1 MRAEPL
7 PARSRSMQ
15 ITAAVARA
23 KETPLSLEE
32 ISLSEPRPDEVL
44 VRLVAAGICHTDIS
58 MRDHIIYPVPHPVV
72 LGHEGAG
79 IVERIGAGVT
89 RLARGDPVI
98 LTSASCGHCPSCG
111 SGLPIYCY
119 EFNDRNFAG
128 SRIDGSSPLSKGKEV
143 IHYYQGQS
151 SFATHAVI
159 RERSVVK
166 VPRDAPLEMLAPLG
180 CGIMTGAGAI
190 INSLGVDI
198 DDSVAVLGTGSVGL
212 SAIMA
217 AKLVGAGT
225 IIAVDL
231 VESRLALARELGAT
245 QAINAKR
252 QSAPEAIREILPLGV
267 DFIVDTT
274 ANAGVLRD
282 AVALLA
288 PRGTLGM
295 VGGAPKG
302 LEFPLDVEHVLTG
315 GRTIRGII
323 EGDANPD
330 VFLPKLIDLFIKGKF
345 PIDRL
350 VTFYPFARINEAI
363 ADALGGKVVKPILRF

>member
-1 MRAEPL
+1 
-7 PARSRSMQ
+7 MQ

-23 KETPLSLEE
+23 KNAPLSLEE
-32 ISLSEPRPDEVL
+32 VSLAEPRADEVL

-58 MRDHIIYPVPHPVV
+58 MRDHVIYPVPHPVV

-89 RLARGDPVI
+89 RLAAGDPVI
-98 LTSASCGHCPSCG
+98 LTSASCGHCPSCD

-128 SRIDGSSPLSKGKEV
+128 TRIDGSSPLSKGSEM

-159 RERSVVK
+159 REQSVVK
-166 VPRDAPLEMLAPLG
+166 VPKEAPLEMLAPLG
-180 CGIMTGAGAI
+180 CGIMTGAGAV
-190 INSLGVDI
+190 INSLGVGI
-198 DDSVAVLGTGSVGL
+198 DDSVAVFGTGSVGL

-217 AKLVGAGT
+217 AKLVGAGAV
-225 IIAVDL
+225 IAVDL

-245 QAINAKR
+245 HAINPQT
-252 QSAPEAIREILPLGV
+252 QSAPEAVRRILPLGV

-274 ANAGVLRD
+274 ANANVLRG

-315 GRTIRGII
+315 GRTVRGII

-330 VFLPKLIDLFIKGKF
+330 VFLPKLIDLFVKGKF

-350 VTFYPFARINEAI
+350 VTFYPFARINDAI

>member
-1 MRAEPL
+1 
-7 PARSRSMQ
+7 MQ

-23 KETPLSLEE
+23 KEAPLSLEE
-32 ISLSEPRPDEVL
+32 ISIGEPRSDEVL
-44 VRLVAAGICHTDIS
+44 VRLVATGICHTDIS

-89 RLARGDPVI
+89 RLSPGDPVI
-98 LTSASCGHCPSCG
+98 LTSASCGHCPSCDA
-111 SGLPIYCY
+111 GLPIYCY
-119 EFNDRNFAG
+119 EFNERNFAG
-128 SRIDGSSPLSKGKEV
+128 ARIDGSSPLSKGNEV

-166 VPRDAPLEMLAPLG
+166 APRGAPLEMLAPLG
-180 CGIMTGAGAI
+180 CGIMTGAGAV

-198 DDSVAVLGTGSVGL
+198 DDSIALFGTGSVGL

-231 VESRLALARELGAT
+231 VESRLVACELGAT
-245 QAINAKR
+245 HAVNSQH
-252 QSAPEAIREILPLGV
+252 QSALEAIRGISPLGV

-302 LEFPLDVEHVLTG
+302 LEFPLDVEHILTG

-330 VFLPKLIDLFIKGKF
+330 IFLPKLVDLFMKGKF

-363 ADALGGKVVKPILRF
+363 ADALSGKVVKPILRF

>member
-1 MRAEPL
+1 
-7 PARSRSMQ
+7 MQ

-23 KETPLSLEE
+23 KHAPLSVEE
-32 ISLSEPRPDEVL
+32 VSLAEPRADEVL

-58 MRDHIIYPVPHPVV
+58 MRDHVIYPVPHPVV

-89 RLARGDPVI
+89 RLAPGDPVI
-98 LTSASCGHCPSCG
+98 LTSASCGHCPSCDA
-111 SGLPIYCY
+111 GLPIYCY
-119 EFNDRNFAG
+119 EFNDRNFSG
-128 SRIDGSSPLSKGKEV
+128 TRIDGSSPLSKGREV

-166 VPRDAPLEMLAPLG
+166 VPKEAPLEMLAPLG

-190 INSLGVDI
+190 INSLGVGI
-198 DDSVAVLGTGSVGL
+198 DDSVAVFGTGSVGL

-225 IIAVDL
+225 IMAVDL
-231 VESRLALARELGAT
+231 VESRLALARELGGT
-245 QAINAKR
+245 HAINGQV
-252 QSAPEAIREILPLGV
+252 QSAPEAIRRILPLGV

-274 ANAGVLRD
+274 ASAKVLRE

-315 GRTIRGII
+315 GRTVRGII

-330 VFLPKLIDLFIKGKF
+330 VFLPKLVDLFVKGKF

-350 VTFYPFARINEAI
+350 VTFYPFARINDAI
-363 ADALGGKVVKPILRF
+363 ADALSGKVVKPILRF

>member
-1 MRAEPL
+1 
-7 PARSRSMQ
+7 MQ

-23 KETPLSLEE
+23 KNAPLTLEQISLE
-32 ISLSEPRPDEVL
+32 EPRPDEVL
-44 VRLVAAGICHTDIS
+44 VRMVATGICHTDVS
-58 MRDHIIYPVPHPVV
+58 MRDHLIYPVPHPVV

-79 IVERIGAGVT
+79 IVERVGAGVT
-89 RLARGDPVI
+89 RLSPGDPVI
-98 LTSASCGHCPSCG
+98 LASAFCGHCPSCDA
-111 SGLPIYCY
+111 GLPIYCY
-119 EFNDRNFAG
+119 EFNERNFAG
-128 SRIDGSSPLSKGKEV
+128 TRIDGSSPLSKGNEV

-166 VPRDAPLEMLAPLG
+166 VPKDAPLEVLAPLG
-180 CGIMTGAGAI
+180 CGVMTGAGAI

-198 DDSVAVLGTGSVGL
+198 DDSVAVFGTGSVGL

-231 VESRLALARELGAT
+231 VDARLKLARELGASHS
-245 QAINAKR
+245 INSGK
-252 QSAPEAIREILPLGV
+252 QSALDAMRKILPRGV

-302 LEFPLDVEHVLTG
+302 LEFLLDVEHVLTG
-315 GRTIRGII
+315 GRTVRGII

-330 VFLPKLIDLFIKGKF
+330 VFLPKLVNLFVKGKF
-345 PIDRL
+345 PIDRIA
-350 VTFYPFARINEAI
+350 TFYPFDHINDAI
-363 ADALGGKVVKPILRF
+363 ADALAGKVVKPILRF

>member
-1 MRAEPL
+1 
-7 PARSRSMQ
+7 MQ
-15 ITAAVARA
+15 ITAAIARA
-23 KETPLSLEE
+23 KNAPLSLEE
-32 ISLSEPRPDEVL
+32 VSLAEPRADEVL

-89 RLARGDPVI
+89 RLAPGDPVI
-98 LTSASCGHCPSCG
+98 LTSASCGHCPSCDC
-111 SGLPIYCY
+111 GLPIYCY

-128 SRIDGSSPLSKGKEV
+128 TRIDGSSPLSKGGEI

-166 VPRDAPLEMLAPLG
+166 VPKEAPLEMLAPLG
-180 CGIMTGAGAI
+180 CGIMTGAGAV
-190 INSLGVDI
+190 INSLGVGI
-198 DDSVAVLGTGSVGL
+198 DDSVAVFGTGSVGL

-217 AKLVGAGT
+217 AKLVGAGA
-225 IIAVDL
+225 IIAVISSTL
-231 VESRLALARELGAT
+231 GSRWRASLALPMRSTRRLNRRRRLFDA
-245 QAINAKR
+245 
-252 QSAPEAIREILPLGV
+252 ILPLGV

-274 ANAGVLRD
+274 ANANVLRD

-315 GRTIRGII
+315 GRTSGASSRATPIRTFSCRSWSI
-323 EGDANPD
+323 
-330 VFLPKLIDLFIKGKF
+330 FL
-345 PIDRL
+345 
-350 VTFYPFARINEAI
+350 
-363 ADALGGKVVKPILRF
+363 

>member
-1 MRAEPL
+1 
-7 PARSRSMQ
+7 
-15 ITAAVARA
+15 
-23 KETPLSLEE
+23 
-32 ISLSEPRPDEVL
+32 
-44 VRLVAAGICHTDIS
+44 
-58 MRDHIIYPVPHPVV
+58 V

-89 RLARGDPVI
+89 RVVPGDPVI
-98 LTSASCGHCPSCG
+98 LTSASCGHCPSCD

-128 SRIDGSSPLSKGKEV
+128 TRIDGSSPLSKGGEI

-166 VPRDAPLEMLAPLG
+166 APREAPLEMLAPLG
-180 CGIMTGAGAI
+180 CGIMTGAGAV
-190 INSLGVDI
+190 INSLGVGI
-198 DDSVAVLGTGSVGL
+198 DDSVAVFGTGSVGL

-217 AKLVGAGT
+217 AKLVGAGA

-245 QAINAKR
+245 HGINPQT
-252 QSAPEAIREILPLGV
+252 QSAPEAIRRILPLGV

-274 ANAGVLRD
+274 ANADVLRD

-315 GRTIRGII
+315 GRTVRGII

-330 VFLPKLIDLFIKGKF
+330 AFLPKLIELHRLGRF
-345 PIDRL
+345 PIDKL
-350 VTFYPFARINEAI
+350 VTFYPFRDINRAI
-363 ADALGGKVVKPILRF
+363 EDALNGKVVKPVLRFSAADSV

>member
-1 MRAEPL
+1 
-7 PARSRSMQ
+7 MQ

-23 KETPLSLEE
+23 KGAPLSLEE
-32 ISLSEPRPDEVL
+32 ITLGEPRADEVL
-44 VRLVAAGICHTDIS
+44 VRLVAAGICHTDMS
-58 MRDHIIYPVPHPVV
+58 MRDHLIYPVPHPVV

-79 IVERIGAGVT
+79 IVERIGVGVT
-89 RLARGDPVI
+89 RVAPGDPVI
-98 LTSASCGHCPSCG
+98 LASAFCGHCPSCDAG
-111 SGLPIYCY
+111 FPVYCY
-119 EFNDRNFAG
+119 EFHERNFLG
-128 SRIDGSSPLSKGKEV
+128 TRIDGSSPLSKGNEV
-143 IHYYQGQS
+143 IYYYQGQS

-159 RERSVVK
+159 RERSVVR
-166 VPRDAPLEMLAPLG
+166 VPKDAPLEMLGPFG
-180 CGIMTGAGAI
+180 CGIMTGAGAV

-198 DDSVAVLGTGSVGL
+198 DHSVAVFGTGSVGL

-231 VESRLALARELGAT
+231 VDTRLALARELGAT
-245 QAINAKR
+245 DAINSAR
-252 QSAPEAIREILPLGV
+252 QSAPEAIRKLLPLGV

-274 ANAGVLRD
+274 ANAGVLRE

-302 LEFPLDVEHVLTG
+302 LEFPLDVQHVLTG
-315 GRTIRGII
+315 GRTVRGII

-330 VFLPKLIDLFIKGKF
+330 IFLPKLVDLFMKGKF

-350 VTFYPFARINEAI
+350 VTFYPFARINDAI
-363 ADALGGKVVKPILRF
+363 ADALDGKVVKPILRF

>member
-1 MRAEPL
+1 
-7 PARSRSMQ
+7 MQ

-23 KETPLSLEE
+23 KKAPLTIEE
-32 ISLSEPRPDEVL
+32 ITLGEPRADEVL

-58 MRDHIIYPVPHPVV
+58 MRDHLIYPVPHPVV

-79 IVERIGAGVT
+79 IVERIGVGVT
-89 RLARGDPVI
+89 RVVPGDAVI
-98 LTSASCGHCPSCG
+98 LASAFCGHCPSCDAG
-111 SGLPIYCY
+111 FPIYCY
-119 EFNDRNFAG
+119 EFHERNFEG
-128 SRIDGSSPLSKGKEV
+128 TRIDGSSPLSKGKEV
-143 IHYYQGQS
+143 IYYYQGQS
-151 SFATHAVI
+151 SFATHAVL

-166 VPRDAPLEMLAPLG
+166 VPKDAPLEMLGPFG
-180 CGIMTGAGAI
+180 CGIMTGAGAV

-198 DDSVAVLGTGSVGL
+198 DHSVAVFGTGSVGL

-231 VESRLALARELGAT
+231 VDARLELARELGAT
-245 QAINAKR
+245 DTINSGR
-252 QSAPEAIREILPLGV
+252 QSAPEAVRKILPLGV

-274 ANAGVLRD
+274 ANPTVLRE

-288 PRGTLGM
+288 LRGTLGL

-302 LEFPLDVEHVLTG
+302 LEFPLDVQHMLTG
-315 GRTIRGII
+315 GRTVRGII

-330 VFLPKLIDLFIKGKF
+330 IFLPKLVDLFVKGKF

-350 VTFYPFARINEAI
+350 VTFYPFARINDAI
-363 ADALGGKVVKPILRF
+363 ADSLSGKVVKPILRF

>member
-1 MRAEPL
+1 
-7 PARSRSMQ
+7 MQ

-23 KETPLSLEE
+23 KEAPLSLEE
-32 ISLSEPRPDEVL
+32 ISIGEPRSDEVL
-44 VRLVAAGICHTDIS
+44 VRLVATGICHTDIS

-89 RLARGDPVI
+89 RLSPGDPVI
-98 LTSASCGHCPSCG
+98 LTSASCGHCPSCDA
-111 SGLPIYCY
+111 GLPIYCY
-119 EFNDRNFAG
+119 EFNERNFAG
-128 SRIDGSSPLSKGKEV
+128 ARIDGSSPLSKGNEV

-166 VPRDAPLEMLAPLG
+166 APRGAPLEMLAPLG
-180 CGIMTGAGAI
+180 CGIMTGAGAV

-198 DDSVAVLGTGSVGL
+198 DDSIALFGTGSVGL

-231 VESRLALARELGAT
+231 VESRLVACELGAT
-245 QAINAKR
+245 HAVNSQH
-252 QSAPEAIREILPLGV
+252 QSALEAIRGISPLGV

-302 LEFPLDVEHVLTG
+302 LEFPLDVEHILTG
-315 GRTIRGII
+315 GRTVRGII

-330 VFLPKLIDLFIKGKF
+330 IFLPKLVDLFMKGKF

-363 ADALGGKVVKPILRF
+363 ADALSGKVVKPILRF

>member
-1 MRAEPL
+1 
-7 PARSRSMQ
+7 MQ

-23 KETPLSLEE
+23 KHAPLSLEQ
-32 ISLSEPRPDEVL
+32 ITLGEPRPDEVL
-44 VRLVAAGICHTDIS
+44 VRMVATGICHTDVS
-58 MRDHIIYPVPHPVV
+58 MRDHLIYPVPHPVV

-79 IVERIGAGVT
+79 IVEQIGAGVT
-89 RLARGDPVI
+89 RLAPGDPVV
-98 LTSASCGHCPSCG
+98 LASAFCGHCPSCDA
-111 SGLPIYCY
+111 GLPIYCY
-119 EFNDRNFAG
+119 EFNERNFAG
-128 SRIDGSSPLSKGKEV
+128 TRIDGTSPLSKGQEV

-151 SFATHAVI
+151 SFASHAVV
-159 RERSVVK
+159 RECSVVK
-166 VPRDAPLEMLAPLG
+166 VPKDAPLEMLAPLG
-180 CGIMTGAGAI
+180 CGVMTGAGAV
-190 INSLGVDI
+190 INSLGVGI
-198 DDSVAVLGTGSVGL
+198 DDSVAVFGTGSVGL

-231 VESRLALARELGAT
+231 MDSRLALARELGASHV
-245 QAINAKR
+245 INPGQR
-252 QSAPEAIREILPLGV
+252 SAPQAIREILPLGV

-302 LEFPLDVEHVLTG
+302 LEFSLDVEHVLVG

-330 VFLPKLIDLFIKGKF
+330 IFLPKLTDLFMKGKF
-345 PIDRL
+345 PIDRIA
-350 VTFYPFARINEAI
+350 TFYPFARINEAI
-363 ADALGGKVVKPILRF
+363 ADALAGKVVKPILRF